1 MALLEHYFLISRYV
15 PKTNMLMNLTMVP
28 EKLTLRTCFGCFTD
42 IRFFINSTCIENLNP
57 FWHDLHRTDQE
68 KKIFFGNDH
77 DTEKK
82 TKCG

>member
-1 MALLEHYFLISRYV
+1 
-15 PKTNMLMNLTMVP
+15 MVP
-28 EKLTLRTCFGCFTD
+28 EKLTLWTRFGCFTD

-68 KKIFFGNDH
+68 KKNFFGDDH

-82 TKCG
+82 KNEMWVVQSKLILDYESLIENVL